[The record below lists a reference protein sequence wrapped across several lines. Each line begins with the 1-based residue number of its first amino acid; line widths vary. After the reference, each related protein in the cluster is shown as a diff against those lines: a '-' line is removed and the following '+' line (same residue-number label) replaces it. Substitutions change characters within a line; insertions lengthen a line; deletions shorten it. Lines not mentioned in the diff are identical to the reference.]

1 MRATSLPTDLPRPTL
16 PFAAI
21 VLLAALAAC
30 SADGEPVD
38 LGPLDEFPGLTEPA
52 EIAIDDRGIP
62 HIYGATDLDV
72 MFAAG
77 YQMATDRMFQMD
89 LVRRRALGRQAE
101 VLGPDLVAQDEV
113 SRLFDFRRWGTAN
126 TERVREEDPDR
137 YRMLVAWVAG
147 VNRRIDEVREGSA
160 PVPYGFGAS
169 ELDYLP
175 EPWTVPEHGAVAKML
190 FFGNSNSLERELLA
204 TILQRNFADTWEIVE
219 IARPAFATAT
229 MPEEERPP
237 ASEGRELRQPAARRP
252 PIGATPAELAAAF
265 TELRAAMRH
274 LPRTGSNNWA
284 IDGRHTDN
292 GRPFIAG
299 DPHQP
304 LQSPSLMYAQHLSSA
319 HASGTLDVVGW
330 SFAGAAG
337 IHLGHNRDLQ
347 WTATTNFADV
357 MDIWEIPIDGA
368 VARLGG
374 EPLDVVERIE
384 EIAVAGEATQSY
396 VVREIPDHGVLLP
409 DDLIPI
415 PVAGAGNVLLL
426 GWTGFAATS
435 EEQCFFAM
443 AAATDLDEYDEAAA
457 LMQVGGFNFVAADRD
472 GITYRVA
479 IDVPDRGPPAARQM
493 PFTVIDGTDPATA
506 WTSMLPTDR
515 LPHSRGGARGFIA
528 TANNDPWGFTFDGDV
543 GNDPWYYGYFYASGD
558 RAHRLESEIS
568 RLIDAG
574 AISREQMHALQT
586 DTHSSMADRI
596 VPVLDDAWSAAPGD
610 PALAELAADPD
621 LATLVELIG
630 TTWDRR
636 MERDSPGALAF
647 HAWMM
652 FLTDEAV
659 GDELALLLP
668 TILEEET
675 PFAIKFPVLAVTGDY
690 PRADELLQGGRNA
703 VVLQALVRTADFLR
717 ERYGSVD
724 PAGYRWGD
732 VHGTRFDN
740 PFGGMLDGGWVPTDG
755 GEDTVNVS
763 SSLFF
768 DGTRV
773 AERFDSTQGAIFRV
787 VTGFR
792 DDGTPEAWANFP
804 RGNSADPASAHF
816 GDTLDAWVEDR
827 YEPVPFVRNE
837 VDAAT
842 MSTRM
847 LEP

>member
-1 MRATSLPTDLPRPTL
+1 VTGVVLG
-16 PFAAI
+16 AAMG
-21 VLLAALAAC
+21 C
-30 SADGEPVD
+30 SPGEEPID

-52 EIAIDDRGIP
+52 EIAIDARGIP

-72 MFAAG
+72 MFAGG
-77 YQMATDRMFQMD
+77 YQMATDRLFQMD

-101 VLGPDLVAQDEV
+101 VLGPTLVGQDEV
-113 SRLFDFRRWGTAN
+113 SRLFDFHRWGVAN
-126 TERVREEDPDR
+126 TERLRDEDPDR

-147 VNRRIDEVREGSA
+147 VNRRIAEVREGAA
-160 PVPYGFGAS
+160 PLPYGFGAG

-175 EPWTVPEHGAVAKML
+175 EPWTLGEHAAIAKML
-190 FFGNSNSLERELLA
+190 FFGNSNSLEREILA
-204 TILQRNFADTWEIVE
+204 TILQRNFADTWDIIE
-219 IARPAFATAT
+219 IARPAFPTAT
-229 MPEEERPP
+229 VPEEERPP
-237 ASEGRELRQPAARRP
+237 AAEDRGLRAPRAAPAR
-252 PIGATPAELAAAF
+252 IVATPAELADALA
-265 TELRAAMRH
+265 TLRAAMGH

-284 IDGRHTDN
+284 VDGRHTDD

-299 DPHQP
+299 DPHQG

-330 SFAGAAG
+330 SFDGAAG
-337 IHLGHNRDLQ
+337 IHLGHSRDLQ

-357 MDIWEIPIDGA
+357 MDIWEVPVAGGVVEFGGQPID
-368 VARLGG
+368 VI
-374 EPLDVVERIE
+374 ERVE
-384 EIAVAGEATQSY
+384 EIAVAGEAAQRY
-396 VVREIPDHGVLLP
+396 VVREVPGHGVLLP

-415 PVAGAGNVLLL
+415 PIAGAGNALLL

-435 EEQCFFAM
+435 EERCFLAM
-443 AAATDLDEYDEAAA
+443 ATATDLDAYDDAVA
-457 LMQVGGFNFVAADRD
+457 LMQVGGFNFVAADAE

-479 IDVPDRGPPAARQM
+479 IDVPDRGPPAARPM
-493 PFTVIDGTDPATA
+493 PFTVVDGTDPATA
-506 WTSMLPTDR
+506 WNGMLPLER
-515 LPHSRGGARGFIA
+515 LPNSRGGTRGFIA

-543 GNDPWYYGYFYASGD
+543 ENDPWYYGYFYASGD
-558 RAHRLESEIS
+558 RAHRLETELA

-574 AISREQMHALQT
+574 AVTREQMQALQT
-586 DTHSSMADRI
+586 DTHSSMSDLLL
-596 VPVLDDAWSAAPGD
+596 PVLAEAWNAAPGD

-621 LATLVELIG
+621 LATLVELVT
-630 TTWDRR
+630 TTWDGR

-675 PFAIKFPVLAVTGDY
+675 PFAIKFPVLAVTGGY
-690 PRADELLQGGRNA
+690 PRADEILQGGRNT
-703 VVLQALVRTADFLR
+703 VVLQALVRTAEWLR
-717 ERYGSVD
+717 ERYGAVD

-740 PFGGMLDGGWVPTDG
+740 AFGGLLDGGWIPTDG

-792 DDGTPEAWANFP
+792 EDGTPEAWANFP
-804 RGNSADPASAHF
+804 RGNSADPASPHF
-816 GDTLDAWVEDR
+816 DDTLDAWVEDQ
-827 YEPVPFVRNE
+827 YEPLPFTREDVE
-837 VDAAT
+837 AAT
-842 MSTRM
+842 VSTRT
-847 LEP
+847 LDP